1 MSLKTSCRYSLYNTS
16 SIHFSYDMHFLFLH
30 LKMTEKFCLKWNDFQ
45 SNVTSAFSL
54 FRTKTNFQDVTLVS
68 DDQKQISAHRVVL
81 AASSEYFNNI
91 LSQNSHSHP
100 LLCLDG
106 IKFHEL
112 NNVLD
117 YIYNGEVNV
126 YQEDLERFLQIAQK
140 LQLQG
145 LLSTEEHEQE
155 EKIEVIDKPTIF
167 EAGIIE
173 SVNKHLTGQTKEKK
187 IVTMNS
193 KDFQTIE
200 ELDVYIEQQIV
211 KTDGVYKCNI
221 CNRTSNRIS
230 NIKEHIELHID
241 GLSFECSFCGKT
253 MSSRHCLRNHK

>member
-1 MSLKTSCRYSLYNTS
+1 MCIRDS
-16 SIHFSYDMHFLFLH
+16 
-30 LKMTEKFCLKWNDFQ
+30 
-45 SNVTSAFSL
+45 
-54 FRTKTNFQDVTLVS
+54 
-68 DDQKQISAHRVVL
+68 
-81 AASSEYFNNI
+81 
-91 LSQNSHSHP
+91 
-100 LLCLDG
+100 
-106 IKFHEL
+106 
-112 NNVLD
+112 

-145 LLSTEEHEQE
+145 LLNTEEHEQE
-155 EKIEVIDKPTIF
+155 EKIVVIDKPTIF
-167 EAGIIE
+167 EAGIVE

-211 KTDGVYKCNI
+211 KTDGVFKCNV

-253 MSSRHCLRNHK
+253 MSSRHRLRNHKSTCSNKKNIIKS

>member
-1 MSLKTSCRYSLYNTS
+1 MS
-16 SIHFSYDMHFLFLH
+16 
-30 LKMTEKFCLKWNDFQ
+30 EKFCLKWNDFQ

-54 FRTKTNFQDVTLVS
+54 LRTKTNFQDVTLVS
-68 DDQKQISAHRVVL
+68 DDHKQISAHRVVL

-106 IKFHEL
+106 IKFYEL

-126 YQEDLERFLQIAQK
+126 YQEDLERFLQIAHK

-145 LLSTEEHEQE
+145 LLSKEEHEQE

-167 EAGIIE
+167 EAGIVE
-173 SVNKHLTGQTKEKK
+173 SVNNHLTGQTKEKK

-211 KTDGVYKCNI
+211 KTDGVFKCNI

-253 MSSRHCLRNHK
+253 MSSRHCLRNHKSTCSNKKNIIKS